1 MSAQGDAAQRAG
13 ARALGGRAALRLS
26 LGIAAAVFVLDQL
39 SKWVVLEFVM
49 EPPRIIPVLPF
60 FNLVLVHNRGV
71 SFGLFGSQSAWGPYV
86 LSALAV
92 AVSVA
97 LAFWARRAE
106 TRLLAGAIGAVIGGA
121 VGNVVDRLRFGA
133 VVDFLDFYLP
143 GSGLPHW
150 PAFNVADSAIVI
162 GVALIAFDGLFATR
176 GKPT

>member
-1 MSAQGDAAQRAG
+1 MSVGEESAPAG
-13 ARALGGRAALRLS
+13 AAGLGARAALRLS
-26 LGIAAAVFVLDQL
+26 LGLAAAVFVLDQL
-39 SKWVVLEFVM
+39 SKWVILALVM
-49 EPPRIIPVLPF
+49 DPPRVIPVLPV
-60 FNLVLVHNRGV
+60 FNLVLVYNRGV
-71 SFGLFGSQSAWGPYV
+71 SFGLFGSHSAWGPYV

-106 TRLLAGAIGAVIGGA
+106 TPLLAGAIGAVIGGA
-121 VGNVVDRLRFGA
+121 LGNVIDRLRFGA

-162 GVALIAFDGLFATR
+162 GVALIAFDGLFAAR
-176 GKPT
+176 GKPA